1 MAAMGVLVLTN
12 MTGAVTALG
21 DTLFP
26 LQPTLDGNTVDSDI
40 EMAQFAR
47 NSLDFQASLTFLQG
61 KFRGLSAALKGE

>member
-1 MAAMGVLVLTN
+1 MYRT
-12 MTGAVTALG
+12 
-21 DTLFP
+21 P

-47 NSLDFQASLTFLQG
+47 NSLDFQASLTFLQS